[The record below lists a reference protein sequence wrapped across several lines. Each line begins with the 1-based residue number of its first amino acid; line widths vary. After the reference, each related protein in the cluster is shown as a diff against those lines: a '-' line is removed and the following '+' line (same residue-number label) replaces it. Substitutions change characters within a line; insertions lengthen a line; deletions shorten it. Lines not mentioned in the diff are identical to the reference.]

1 PTPLQSAPRRR
12 MMGATGTPPERPY
25 TAAGQERPGHGPAP
39 HPVGRANAN
48 GSGTRTGRRG
58 RTASRSD
65 GGEPDAHRDAF
76 PRPCADPG
84 TPAAGPPRRAPCIA
98 TRRNLPQE
106 RAPRP
111 VPHESASS
119 PGPVPG
125 RPRRSTMHTM
135 KRWNIEILLSEETD
149 GDTANT
155 WADAGLHAEGGTDLH
170 GRGMA
175 RKHPADPEAPEI

>member
-1 PTPLQSAPRRR
+1 
-12 MMGATGTPPERPY
+12 
-25 TAAGQERPGHGPAP
+25 
-39 HPVGRANAN
+39 
-48 GSGTRTGRRG
+48 
-58 RTASRSD
+58 TASRSD

-175 RKHPADPEAPEI
+175 RKHPADPEAPEIGEELAVSRALADLARQLRQVAAEDISGNTGTPWRP

>member
-1 PTPLQSAPRRR
+1 PTSPPRSPTTPPTTPPGSPARPTPWTAAAPSAPAWSSPAH
-12 MMGATGTPPERPY
+12 GTPAGKGSATGPGSLPGPVAIGTAETDDGSDRDTTGGAGHRPPGRRGRD
-25 TAAGQERPGHGPAP
+25 TAP

-84 TPAAGPPRRAPCIA
+84 TPAAGPPRRAPCIV

-111 VPHESASS
+111 VPH
-119 PGPVPG
+119 
-125 RPRRSTMHTM
+125 
-135 KRWNIEILLSEETD
+135 
-149 GDTANT
+149 
-155 WADAGLHAEGGTDLH
+155 
-170 GRGMA
+170 
-175 RKHPADPEAPEI
+175 